1 MNADTMST
9 LNNLTTAYQEV
20 QLGLEYKDIWLTIK
34 SLPNSIKYTSIILN
48 TVGVASHTIGL
59 YLLSTAKRNRAPNNC
74 NNMVSYTNFKLLIML
89 SVCELLSGLI
99 QIIIVASYEGKL
111 PLVTKI
117 FNLLFTATSV
127 V

>member
-1 MNADTMST
+1 MSEG
-9 LNNLTTAYQEV
+9 NNTIAYRAVKKE
-20 QLGLEYKDIWLTIK
+20 LEYIDIWLTYK
-34 SLPNSIKYTSIILN
+34 LLPNSIKYTSIILN
-48 TVGVASHTIGL
+48 TIGIASHSFGL
-59 YLLSTAKRNRAPNNC
+59 YLLSTAKRNRATNNC
-74 NNMVSYTNFKLLIML
+74 DNMVFYTNFKLLIML